1 MLVGVNNVNVGGC
14 EQYVRERNGSVTP
27 KQTPWRKILGDEY
40 FFSDVYQLARRGTL
54 KATNFTE
61 SSSIFELASLPLSFC
76 WTQIALNVAN

>member
-40 FFSDVYQLARRGTL
+40 FFAM
-54 KATNFTE
+54 FTSWQE
-61 SSSIFELASLPLSFC
+61 EGH
-76 WTQIALNVAN
+76 